1 MMQVTWTIL
10 PEHELLEHALHWHS
24 GVDAT
29 GGKVRLLKTGYVF
42 FWGGIP
48 FLLFDF
54 CERNTIS
61 VCHEGDAD
69 ALYTA

>member
-29 GGKVRLLKTGYVF
+29 GGKVRLLKKGCGVF
-42 FWGGIP
+42 F
-48 FLLFDF
+48 
-54 CERNTIS
+54 
-61 VCHEGDAD
+61 GDAFFVVGF
-69 ALYTA
+69 L